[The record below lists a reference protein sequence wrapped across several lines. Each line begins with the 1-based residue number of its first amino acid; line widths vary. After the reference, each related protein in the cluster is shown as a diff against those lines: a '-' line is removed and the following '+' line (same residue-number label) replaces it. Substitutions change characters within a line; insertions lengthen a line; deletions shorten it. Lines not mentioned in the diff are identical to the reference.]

1 MGLTMTTLNAGKGIE
16 RDLFDKQTKR
26 RKRMSNH
33 RIRVSARALIIRGD
47 EILINKFGDGVY
59 YNIPGGGIEKDENA
73 RSAVE
78 REIFE
83 ETGLRVNAKELVFT
97 LESVPH
103 DKQAGENSEHCM
115 SVFFRCE
122 FVNEATVQTSS
133 MQGLDPDKNP
143 VNPLLEATTV
153 WYPICDLPKIELVPP
168 IAENLIEYHK
178 TGVFT
183 PAFYT
188 DPRNYGNYTCPMK

>member
-1 MGLTMTTLNAGKGIE
+1 
-16 RDLFDKQTKR
+16 
-26 RKRMSNH
+26 MSNH
-33 RIRVSARALIIRGD
+33 KVRVSARALIIRDD
-47 EILINKFGDGVY
+47 EILINKFGEGVY

-103 DKQAGENSEHCM
+103 DKQTGENAEHRM

-122 FVNEATVQTSS
+122 FIDEATAQSVFI
-133 MQGLDPDKNP
+133 QGIDPDKNP
-143 VNPLLEATTV
+143 LNPSLKATTI
-153 WYPICDLPKIELVPP
+153 WYPICDLSKIELVPK
-168 IAENLIEYHK
+168 IAKNLIEYHR

-188 DPRNYGNYTCPMK
+188 DPRNY

>member
-1 MGLTMTTLNAGKGIE
+1 
-16 RDLFDKQTKR
+16 
-26 RKRMSNH
+26 MSKH
-33 RIRVSARALIIRGD
+33 KIRVSARALIIRGD
-47 EILINKFGDGVY
+47 EILINKFGNGVY

-83 ETGLRVNAKELVFT
+83 ETGLSVNAKELVFT

-103 DKQAGENSEHCM
+103 DKQTGEDTEHCM

-122 FVNEATVQTSS
+122 FISEAIAQSTSI
-133 MQGLDPDKNP
+133 QGHDPDKNP
-143 VNPLLEATTV
+143 LNPSLQATTI
-153 WYPICDLPKIELVPP
+153 WYPIADLLKIELVPK

-178 TGVFT
+178 TGVFN

-188 DPRNYGNYTCPMK
+188 DPRNY

>member
-1 MGLTMTTLNAGKGIE
+1 
-16 RDLFDKQTKR
+16 
-26 RKRMSNH
+26 MSKH

-83 ETGLRVNAKELVFT
+83 EIGLRVNAKELVFT

-103 DKQAGENSEHCM
+103 DKQTGEDAEHCM

-122 FVNEATVQTSS
+122 FEDAEQAQSS
-133 MQGLDPDKNP
+133 SLQGLDVERNP
-143 VNPLLEATTV
+143 INPSIEAKAV
-153 WYPICDLPKIELVPP
+153 WFPICDLTAIALVPKI
-168 IAENLIEYHK
+168 ADNLIEYHR

-188 DPRNYGNYTCPMK
+188 DPRNY